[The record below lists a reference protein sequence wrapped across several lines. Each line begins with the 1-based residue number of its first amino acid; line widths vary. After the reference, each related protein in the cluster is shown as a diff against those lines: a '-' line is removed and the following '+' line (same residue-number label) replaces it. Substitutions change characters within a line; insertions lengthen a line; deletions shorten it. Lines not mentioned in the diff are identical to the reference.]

1 MSTSVTWLVNGPL
14 FAMGIGFMVFISREM
29 GAEAFDN
36 VKRASVQAVIVTVVT
51 GIGVGV
57 LTLAVSPILPTW
69 MGVDP
74 AIKNGCVPLFC
85 DHLPSDALPQCD
97 HYFRSAASGSG
108 RYKDTNV
115 CQCLYESCEYRPE
128 LPFYL

>member
-1 MSTSVTWLVNGPL
+1 M
-14 FAMGIGFMVFISREM
+14 AFISREM

-57 LTLAVSPILPTW
+57 LTLDSPILPTW

-74 AIKNGCVPLFC
+74 AIKKDASSILRSSAFRCSSAVRSLFSERC
-85 DHLPSDALPQCD
+85 FGQWEIQRHQCMSM
-97 HYFRSAASGSG
+97 F
-108 RYKDTNV
+108 V
-115 CQCLYESCEYRPE
+115 
-128 LPFYL
+128 